1 MCREH
6 MFSDFSLKKELSTKC
21 IVSDV
26 HVSFL
31 VGLKHFDFVPN
42 SYALIN
48 YIYTNVTLEK
58 VKVQI

>member
-1 MCREH
+1 